1 MSFYRLDEKKG
12 ISTGST
18 YVNRKQAW
26 VFIKHIAAAE
36 RKTLQSKIAAAKF
49 LSIMSDGS
57 TDTAVMEQ
65 EMQYTRLCNRGKVEV
80 HFVGIQDVEKADG
93 ENITQ
98 AIDNMMR
105 EVCGEEWQAKLVA
118 CATDGASVMTG
129 TSKGVVS
136 RLRGSNMHA
145 LGIHCMA
152 HRLELAFKDAIKSC
166 SMAKQL
172 EDVLSGLHTFYCKS
186 ALNRANL
193 KHSFKIL
200 GQNPL
205 VPTRVGG
212 TRWVSHLFR
221 AIDHFFEGL
230 PGTYPAP
237 RPGRLNNSVE
247 NLNVKLKG

>member
-1 MSFYRLDEKKG
+1 
-12 ISTGST
+12 
-18 YVNRKQAW
+18 
-26 VFIKHIAAAE
+26 
-36 RKTLQSKIAAAKF
+36 
-49 LSIMSDGS
+49 MSDGS

-65 EMQYTRLCNRGKVEV
+65 EMLYTRLCNRGKVEV

-93 ENITQ
+93 ENIAQ

-118 CATDGASVMTG
+118 CATDGASMMTG
-129 TSKGVVS
+129 TRTGVLS
-136 RLRGSNMHA
+136 RLRGSNMHV

-166 SMAKQL
+166 SMAKQI

-205 VPTRVGG
+205 VPTSVGG
-212 TRWVSHLFR
+212 T
-221 AIDHFFEGL
+221 
-230 PGTYPAP
+230 
-237 RPGRLNNSVE
+237 
-247 NLNVKLKG
+247 